1 MIATD
6 NVQSTNVDT
15 AGCNAQITSVICGGT
30 TNASEETTF
39 KQRNKH
45 MLNRKI
51 HVWLNHKIHTLS
63 R

>member
-51 HVWLNHKIHTLS
+51 HV
-63 R
+63 